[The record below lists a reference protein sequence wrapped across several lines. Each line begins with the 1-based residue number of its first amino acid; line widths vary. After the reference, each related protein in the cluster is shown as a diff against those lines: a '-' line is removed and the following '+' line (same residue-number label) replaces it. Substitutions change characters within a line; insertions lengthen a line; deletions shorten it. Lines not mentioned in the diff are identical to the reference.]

1 MNKIKNLG
9 HQAAN
14 ENSTESKNQKFLNR
28 QVKLTPLNNE
38 ESFRL
43 ITNTIHQAKGQPLE
57 IIATPGVDKMG
68 NAYFFIGLRID
79 RYEVDLKLSVNEAIV
94 ALVLA
99 FMSGSDELPIIEN
112 LTPMRVSSED
122 KVKWYKDL
130 ERQMSELRAVRK
142 EKIEV
147 TEYGTYVKVTYKLP
161 HGKITIN
168 HGKVENLMQLLTA

>member
-1 MNKIKNLG
+1 MKRFNNYG
-9 HQAAN
+9 
-14 ENSTESKNQKFLNR
+14 ENATIEETIEVINQPLLHR
-28 QVKLTPLNNE
+28 QVKLTPQNNE

-43 ITNTIHQAKGQPLE
+43 ITNTIMQAKGQPLQ

-79 RYEVDLKLSVNEAIV
+79 RHEVDLKLSVNEAIV

-99 FMSGSDELPIIEN
+99 FMRGADELPQVDDLN
-112 LTPMRVSSED
+112 PMKISAED
-122 KVKWYKDL
+122 KIAWYQNL
-130 ERQMSELRAVRK
+130 ERQMCELRAVRK

-147 TEYGTYVKVTYKLP
+147 TEYGSYMKVTYKLP

-168 HGKVENLMQLLTA
+168 HGKVENLLQLLTA